1 MSKNKYVIGID
12 LGTRNSC
19 VGIWRNKRFEIIPD
33 QYGNRTMPS
42 IVSFHG
48 LYKTVGANALAMKDI
63 SPKNTIYDIKRII
76 GRKYDDEQ
84 IINTKKLLTYDISDN
99 DNNIAIELENTVLR
113 KKTYYPE
120 EICSFILAE
129 IKKNAT
135 NYLKSDVSDAV
146 ITVPGYFSDL
156 QRQATLDAARIAG
169 LNVIKIINEP
179 TAAALAYGL
188 GSKEWKNCTGG
199 NVIVYDLGAGTLD
212 VSLINIKNGMFKV
225 LAVTGNSHLGGED
238 FDYVIMNHVIND
250 FKRKNHIENL
260 EISPLSK
267 LKLKNSVENA
277 KKMLSSVVSSIIC
290 VDDFYKENKLY
301 YVLTREKFELICN
314 ELFLMCIQSLNDVLQ
329 SASFDIHKID
339 DVIICGGST
348 RILKIQELILN
359 FFKGTKINHLI
370 CSLNPDEV
378 VSAGASIYGYII
390 TNNDDPFT
398 ENINLLDIVPLSLG
412 VEILQK
418 QMSVVIPRNSVIPT
432 KKTKIYSTDTDEQS
446 SIIIKIYEG
455 ERKLTKHNVHIAN
468 FELSGFHKGPKGNPR
483 INITFHVDINGI
495 LQVTAHEKRSGVEN
509 SIKITSSNSAKG
521 RLSQNEIEQLIN
533 EAQMNEEF
541 DSLYVMKL
549 NLNHQISNNCTL
561 ILSNINNEM
570 CTIPTAEKK
579 KIKSEIKKIQKQ
591 LLDDL
596 SIDELKNISEK
607 IHKNYTSYIIQINK
621 ENSEFKC
628 NTTNVGSHIHDNDDV
643 ETYKYDAIVIP
654 NDASDYEVEEIK
666 TLKKSISN
674 LCNDIKSIITNP
686 VSKFIEDDIMLMS
699 DYIDSV
705 QIWLFTTN
713 AKATKDFVVKMNE
726 VHQFTEEIMKKYE
739 NKEIFEIN
747 EKFTQKDELEMV
759 CCTINNSIKENYFLL
774 NTSDMEKLVTK
785 ITDTMKWIHDYPN
798 EHEDIYINKK
808 IEIKNLCNE
817 VYNNMNSNTTIS
829 TETETDSDDDD
840 NEPEKVQICNMNK
853 NIDKLIDNLPTMISR
868 QPKEK
873 DVLLKI
879 NIDLDDIKFK

>member
-1 MSKNKYVIGID
+1 
-12 LGTRNSC
+12 
-19 VGIWRNKRFEIIPD
+19 
-33 QYGNRTMPS
+33 
-42 IVSFHG
+42 
-48 LYKTVGANALAMKDI
+48 
-63 SPKNTIYDIKRII
+63 
-76 GRKYDDEQ
+76 
-84 IINTKKLLTYDISDN
+84 
-99 DNNIAIELENTVLR
+99 
-113 KKTYYPE
+113 
-120 EICSFILAE
+120 
-129 IKKNAT
+129 
-135 NYLKSDVSDAV
+135 
-146 ITVPGYFSDL
+146 
-156 QRQATLDAARIAG
+156 
-169 LNVIKIINEP
+169 
-179 TAAALAYGL
+179 
-188 GSKEWKNCTGG
+188 
-199 NVIVYDLGAGTLD
+199 
-212 VSLINIKNGMFKV
+212 
-225 LAVTGNSHLGGED
+225 
-238 FDYVIMNHVIND
+238 
-250 FKRKNHIENL
+250 
-260 EISPLSK
+260 
-267 LKLKNSVENA
+267 
-277 KKMLSSVVSSIIC
+277 
-290 VDDFYKENKLY
+290 
-301 YVLTREKFELICN
+301 
-314 ELFLMCIQSLNDVLQ
+314 
-329 SASFDIHKID
+329 
-339 DVIICGGST
+339 
-348 RILKIQELILN
+348 
-359 FFKGTKINHLI
+359 
-370 CSLNPDEV
+370 
-378 VSAGASIYGYII
+378 
-390 TNNDDPFT
+390 
-398 ENINLLDIVPLSLG
+398 
-412 VEILQK
+412 
-418 QMSVVIPRNSVIPT
+418 MSVVIPRNSVIPT